1 MNKRTLPTY
10 YYMGHAVQVLAEII
24 RTCNLKFPQTNLSSL
39 VYNSKNQ
46 TNKIRAYV
54 QFARVKGVRLRSR

>member
-1 MNKRTLPTY
+1 
-10 YYMGHAVQVLAEII
+10 MGHAVQVLAEII